1 METILGKGLN
11 DLANLVS
18 EKWYAGMGLIGLMIL
33 LGLLLFGTPYDPLI
47 VGSIAVAMMGIGF
60 GEGECRT
67 FQKTV
72 DEFGRWEITR
82 PVRRMNGPGL
92 ILYLVGASGL
102 FVAASRAWVLY
113 G

>member
-18 EKWYAGMGLIGLMIL
+18 EKWYAGMGLTGLMIL
-33 LGLLLFGTPYDPLI
+33 LGLLLFDTPHDTII
-47 VGSIAVAMMGIGF
+47 VGAIAVSLIGIGF

-67 FQKTV
+67 FQKIV
-72 DEFGRWEITR
+72 DGDYIYTR
-82 PVRRMNGPGL
+82 PVRRMNGPGFT
-92 ILYLVGASGL
+92 LYLLGTIGL
-102 FVAASRAWVLY
+102 IVAVARGWALY